1 MPVPIVDIAHGAA
14 DPPAQVTSSAQ
25 RSGSPRATQPVRLQ
39 QGEPTMSVDV
49 LPSAVGARYGG
60 AAPDT
65 VAASAVI
72 ELQIAHRSVR
82 RSAMTDA
89 KELS

>member
-1 MPVPIVDIAHGAA
+1 
-14 DPPAQVTSSAQ
+14 
-25 RSGSPRATQPVRLQ
+25 
-39 QGEPTMSVDV
+39 MSVDV

-65 VAASAVI
+65 IAASAVI
-72 ELQIAHRSVR
+72 ELQLAHRSVR
-82 RSAMTDA
+82 RTAMTDA